1 MNADDKPLH
10 GRVALVTGASKGIG
24 RGIAEHLAA
33 SGASLVVSSRDD
45 AALTTTAHEI
55 AARHG
60 VTVVPVAADVAD
72 LATAALLI
80 DKAIASFGSLDIL
93 VNNSGGPPSG
103 RFLDLGDAAWRNA
116 FDLLLLGVVRLIRE
130 AYPHLRDSGRGRIVT
145 VASTSVKQPI
155 EGLILSNALRS
166 AVVGLSKT
174 LAAEFG
180 VDGITVNVVAPG
192 NILTD
197 RLRERAVVSG
207 VPLAEAL
214 HAAEKNIPLGRIGD
228 PNDLGA
234 LVAFLCTDA
243 AAYITG
249 TLIPVDGGLTR
260 GV

>member
-1 MNADDKPLH
+1 MNTNDRPLQ

-24 RGIAEHLAA
+24 RAIAAHLAA
-33 SGASLVVSSRDD
+33 CGASLVVSSRDED
-45 AALTTTAHEI
+45 VVATAAREI
-55 AARHG
+55 AAHHG

-72 LATAALLI
+72 PATAALLV
-80 DKAIASFGSLDIL
+80 DKAVASFGSLDIL

-103 RFLDLGDAAWRNA
+103 RFLDLDDAAWQNA

-130 AYPHLRDSGRGRIVT
+130 AYPHLRDSGRGRIIT

-155 EGLILSNALRS
+155 EGLILSNALR
-166 AVVGLSKT
+166 AGVVGLSKT

-180 VDGITVNVVAPG
+180 ADGVTVNVVAPG

-197 RLRERAVVSG
+197 RLRERVVVSG
-207 VPLAEAL
+207 LPLDEAL
-214 HAAEKNIPLGRIGD
+214 RAAEKNIPLGRIGAPD
-228 PNDLGA
+228 DLGA
-234 LVAFLCTDA
+234 LVAFLCSDA